1 MTADVTNEVQQP
13 TLGRRRVL
21 AFGMLTAVMASGY
34 GVMFTVL
41 DDFRERYG
49 IAEGALGLIVGVGFG
64 SSFVAQVFLAPVAD
78 RGHARRLVMLG
89 ILTNLVGLLVLGFGT
104 NLAVLLLGRV
114 ISGLGLGMAFPAIRR
129 IVILGDPDR
138 LGDNLGLL
146 LACDVAG
153 FAAGAALSAL
163 LVGPLG
169 LPAPFIVIAVTSVAC
184 LPLVMRIRV
193 DEAVSDGVPAARFAF
208 DLLRLRP
215 YLAAVCMGAALFI
228 MIGTFDAL
236 WAVVL
241 DDLGSAE
248 WLANI
253 GVTVF
258 ALPLIFFGEFGG
270 RLAQRVGP
278 FRLGPIGLLLGAG
291 YMALYGVMPG
301 AVSML
306 VVATI
311 HAVSDGL
318 TVSSTAV
325 AVGMVTPNDRHAG
338 AQGLLGGVQ
347 TLTAGTVAVI
357 AGLLYQYHGR
367 VVAYATCSV
376 IMVVLVVA
384 SWQLSGP
391 QWRARRGTSADG
403 AHSDPANAVTGH
415 A

>member
-1 MTADVTNEVQQP
+1 MTPTVTSTEPVAEVL
-13 TLGRRRVL
+13 TRRRVL
-21 AFGMLTAVMASGY
+21 AFGLLTAVMASGY

-41 DDFRERYG
+41 DDFRDLYG
-49 IAEGALGLIVGVGFG
+49 IAEGSLGLIVGIGFG
-64 SSFVAQVFLAPVAD
+64 SSFLAQVFLAPVAD
-78 RGHARRLVMLG
+78 RGHARKLVIAG
-89 ILTNLVGLLVLGFGT
+89 ILVNLVGLLILGFGT
-104 NLAVLLLGRV
+104 RLWVLLLGRV

-129 IVILGDPDR
+129 IVILGDQKR

-153 FAAGAALSAL
+153 FAAGPALSAV

-169 LPAPFIVIAVTSVAC
+169 LAAPFLVIAGASAAC
-184 LPLVMRIRV
+184 LPLVFRIRV
-193 DEAVSDGVPAARFAF
+193 DESVVAHATETRFAF

-215 YLAAVCMGAALFI
+215 YLAAVCMGAALFM

-241 DDLGSAE
+241 DDLGAGE
-248 WLANI
+248 WLANV

-258 ALPLIFFGEFGG
+258 ALPLIIFGEFGG

-278 FRLGPIGLLLGAG
+278 FKLGPLGLGLGAL
-291 YMALYGVMPG
+291 YMSLYGFMPG
-301 AVSML
+301 AWAML
-306 VVATI
+306 AVATV

-325 AVGMVTPNDRHAG
+325 AVGMVTPDDRHAG

-347 TLTAGTVAVI
+347 TLTAGAVAVV
-357 AGLLYQYHGR
+357 AGVLYQYHGR
-367 VVAYATCSV
+367 VVAYLACGVAMS
-376 IMVVLVVA
+376 VLVGISLV
-384 SWQLSGP
+384 LTGP
-391 QWRARRGTSADG
+391 QWRNRRGGDALL
-403 AHSDPANAVTGH
+403 DPASAVTGH